1 MPQITGKQSLH
12 LPCCRAGGARTMQ
25 MEIILVS
32 GAGVTIS
39 SIVNTTTTTEMVTWI
54 PAQDTGV
61 GEHVCYSRKT
71 RMGPK
76 HVYKGAFLAEGL

>member
-12 LPCCRAGGARTMQ
+12 PPLLPGGARTMQ

-39 SIVNTTTTTEMVTWI
+39 SIVNTTTTTEMLTWI

-61 GEHVCYSRKT
+61 HI
-71 RMGPK
+71 
-76 HVYKGAFLAEGL
+76 

>member
-1 MPQITGKQSLH
+1 MLQITGKQSLH
-12 LPCCRAGGARTMQ
+12 PPLLAGGARTMRTMQ

-54 PAQDTGV
+54 PVQDTG
-61 GEHVCYSRKT
+61 
-71 RMGPK
+71 
-76 HVYKGAFLAEGL
+76 LDI

>member
-1 MPQITGKQSLH
+1 MW
-12 LPCCRAGGARTMQ
+12 TMQ

-39 SIVNTTTTTEMVTWI
+39 SIVNTTTTSEMATWI

-61 GEHVCYSRKT
+61 SSLSRST
-71 RMGPK
+71 SRIQMTSPPPT
-76 HVYKGAFLAEGL
+76 GLLNPAGRL

>member
-1 MPQITGKQSLH
+1 MSTSTSNNLYMLQITGKLSHHSPL
-12 LPCCRAGGARTMQ
+12 LPSGARTMQ

-54 PAQDTGV
+54 PVQDTGV
-61 GEHVCYSRKT
+61 HIWSFKVD
-71 RMGPK
+71 
-76 HVYKGAFLAEGL
+76 L

>member
-1 MPQITGKQSLH
+1 MLQITGKQSHHSPL
-12 LPCCRAGGARTMQ
+12 LPGGARTMQ

-54 PAQDTGV
+54 PVQDTGV
-61 GEHVCYSRKT
+61 ASLSQSTSRIEMT
-71 RMGPK
+71 SPPPTGLLNP
-76 HVYKGAFLAEGL
+76 EGRL